1 MVQIRFFPVL
11 VLISFALLTAGGRG
25 WCQESSAPA
34 LGDSSSVAAPEHPA
48 LQAAGAEKAT
58 LTLDEAI
65 KIALEQSYEMK
76 SLRLS
81 LNQAAQNLIAAKG
94 RFKTNAD
101 LSLEAPNWNETV
113 SEIQVPGAL
122 PVFNTT
128 GYTRFLGTLDINQPL
143 PTDGAFTL
151 RGQSYHRDVST
162 YLQEQDED
170 VSRSEIYNSISL
182 RFKQPLFA
190 INQLKLG
197 LKNANLS
204 YERTF
209 QRFRRSEL
217 DIVYSVTRSFFD
229 YYQATRRHEITS
241 ENLNQQQELYDL
253 AAKKYAA
260 GLIPEVEAL
269 QMEVDLAESRAALLS
284 AEGARQRSEDN
295 FKQLIGLQLSDAVA
309 VRTDFEL
316 EKVKVDLER
325 ATALAMKYRTELREG
340 QIDIEMA
347 RLDVKQA
354 DARSEMRGDIA
365 AFYDVTGVSNS
376 SLPYKS
382 PWDRLW
388 DSSIEDMDRRP
399 HNRGVTFTLT
409 VPLWDW
415 GVNHAEVQSARAALS
430 TSELSLEEQKKT
442 IQREVRDVVMRLRE
456 AENRV
461 EVLKRNQEVAQRAFD
476 ITLERFNNGDITS
489 QDLALDRNRLTTAK
503 TSYLEAYV
511 DFKLAVA
518 DLQRKTMWDFVLDR
532 SLLDTAPE
540 AGK

>member
-1 MVQIRFFPVL
+1 MVQNRSFL
-11 VLISFALLTAGGRG
+11 VLALISLPLLLTGGRS
-25 WCQESSAPA
+25 WSQEPA
-34 LGDSSSVAAPEHPA
+34 EP
-48 LQAAGAEKAT
+48 AAGVQQSAAEPESPAGTSDKT
-58 LTLDEAI
+58 ILTLDQAI

-81 LNQAAQNLIAAKG
+81 LNQASQNLIAAKG

-143 PTDGAFTL
+143 PTDGALTL

-162 YLQEQDED
+162 YLQESDED

-182 RFKQPLFA
+182 RFRQPLFA

-217 DIVYSVTRSFFD
+217 DIVYNVTRSFFD
-229 YYQATRRHEITS
+229 FYQATRRHEITS
-241 ENLNQQQELYDL
+241 ENLKQQQELYDL

-284 AEGARQRSEDN
+284 AEGALQRSEDI
-295 FKQLIGLQLSDAVA
+295 FKQLIGLRLSDAVA
-309 VRTDFEL
+309 VRTDFAI
-316 EKVKVDLER
+316 EKVQVDVER
-325 ATALAMKYRTELREG
+325 ATGLAMKYRTELREG
-340 QIDIEMA
+340 QIAIELA
-347 RLDVKQA
+347 RIDVKEA
-354 DARSEMRGDIA
+354 DARSELRGDIA
-365 AFYDVTGVSNS
+365 AFYDITGVSNS
-376 SLPYKS
+376 ALPYKS
-382 PWDRLW
+382 PWDQLW

-415 GVNHAEVQSARAALS
+415 GVNRAEVQSATASLS

-442 IQREVRDVVMRLRE
+442 IQREVRDVVLRLRE

-461 EVLKRNQEVAQRAFD
+461 DVLRKNQEVAQRAFD

-518 DLQRKTMWDFVLDR
+518 DLQRKTMWDFVNDR

-540 AGK
+540 KDK

>member
-34 LGDSSSVAAPEHPA
+34 LGDSSSVAVPEHPA
-48 LQAAGAEKAT
+48 LQAAGAEKAI

-295 FKQLIGLQLSDAVA
+295 FKQLIGLSLSDAVA

-316 EKVKVDLER
+316 ERVQVDLER
-325 ATALAMKYRTELREG
+325 ATTLAMKYRTELRRADRYRNG
-340 QIDIEMA
+340 PA
-347 RLDVKQA
+347 RRQQA
-354 DARSEMRGDIA
+354 DARSEMQRRHRR
-365 AFYDVTGVSNS
+365 FYDVTGVSNS

-382 PWDRLW
+382 PDRLW